1 MVSINHWEL
10 KSIQK
15 TPALWPCTH
24 QLGEKLRVKVFY
36 ENNKKVM
43 KGYHLRKASHSLLVG
58 ITLGYIYTNTAKSTW

>member
-1 MVSINHWEL
+1 M
-10 KSIQK
+10 
-15 TPALWPCTH
+15 
-24 QLGEKLRVKVFY
+24 KVFY